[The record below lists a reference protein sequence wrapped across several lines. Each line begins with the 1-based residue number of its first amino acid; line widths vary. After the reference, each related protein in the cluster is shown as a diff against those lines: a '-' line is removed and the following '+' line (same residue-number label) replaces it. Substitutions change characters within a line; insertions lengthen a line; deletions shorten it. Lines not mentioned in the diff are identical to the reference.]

1 MKSWKVKVLAVS
13 KRERMTRLQLVDS
26 INTAVLIIRSN
37 MCIVYT
43 RVRNFALFLP
53 AYDGVNRRLEKPELE
68 SQSKQTLKYKKP
80 VDNMGIS
87 FSVEYFHPSSSLVL
101 P

>member
-1 MKSWKVKVLAVS
+1 
-13 KRERMTRLQLVDS
+13 
-26 INTAVLIIRSN
+26 